1 MQQAVRKITFCV
13 GIDTV
18 ALFVFQFLTPA
29 TGFFFSFFKVSH
41 EIRR

>member
-1 MQQAVRKITFCV
+1 MQQAVRKITLFV
-13 GIDTV
+13 AIDTV
-18 ALFVFQFLTPA
+18 TLFVFKFLTPA